1 MSVIISIQAA
11 RNPIFFEYNNRQ
23 RFYIEF
29 RNNTL
34 LSTLNNFFF
43 KFMYNRAFHVL
54 KFFFG
59 DTGKYNITLKKVF
72 LFIIAN
78 LIDIIILFFL
88 IFVMPIITVLFLKR
102 SNMRGNWIY
111 SIWDNYLFEINI
123 ILADP
128 FFYNSWEFYYKEL
141 IKITK

>member
-1 MSVIISIQAA
+1 MHFLSFIFLDFLFMSVIISIQSAY
-11 RNPIFFEYNNRQ
+11 NPIFFEYNNKQ

-29 RNNTL
+29 RNSTL

-54 KFFFG
+54 KFFFK
-59 DTGKYNITLKKVF
+59 DKIKYNITLKKVF

-102 SNMRGNWIY
+102 SNIRGN
-111 SIWDNYLFEINI
+111 
-123 ILADP
+123 
-128 FFYNSWEFYYKEL
+128 
-141 IKITK
+141 